1 MNKGWFKRAW
11 LLGLAFFVLS
21 APLAQAESQRSIE
34 YRIQGLQRSLNEV
47 AGRYESAYSSYLE
60 ASTSLKQ
67 AEKELK
73 EAKQN
78 KVYWEKNFNNRAEKL
93 YKQKAPIFLVV
104 LLNARSLDELL
115 LELKYLVMVSDNDA
129 KMVRSMIQAQRQW
142 QEKLDRYSQEKE
154 RYSSLLYQ
162 LNSEKEALKKKL
174 TLANA
179 MLKSVKDSAMRSAV
193 YRSSGSYRI
202 GNFVF
207 PVAAAHS
214 YTDTFGAPRVGHR
227 HQGTD
232 IFALYGAPVVAC
244 VSGTV
249 SLSQGGSGGIM
260 IWLHGNDGNT
270 YFYAHLS
277 GYASGISSGTK
288 VSAGQVIGYV
298 GNSGNASGG
307 AAHLHFEIHPGGGR
321 AINPYPILR
330 AAD

>member
-11 LLGLAFFVLS
+11 LLGLAFFLLS

-67 AEKELK
+67 AEKELE

-78 KVYWEKNFNNRAEKL
+78 KVYWEKNFNTRVKKL
-93 YKQKAPIFLVV
+93 YMQKAPIFLVV
-104 LLNARSLDELL
+104 LLNAQSLDELL
-115 LELKYLVMVSDNDA
+115 LELKYLVMASDNDA
-129 KMVRSMIQAQRQW
+129 KMVKSMIQAQRQW
-142 QEKLDRYSQEKE
+142 HEKLDRYLQEKQ
-154 RYSSLLYQ
+154 RYSSLLSQ
-162 LNSEKEALKKKL
+162 LNLEKEALKKKL

-179 MLKSVKDSAMRSAV
+179 MLKAVKASASRSPV
-193 YRSSGSYRI
+193 YRSGGSYRI

-207 PVAAAHS
+207 PIAAAHS

-232 IFALYGAPVVAC
+232 IFALYGSPVVAC

-249 SLSQGGSGGIM
+249 SLSQGGAGGIM
-260 IWLHGNDGNT
+260 IWLHGSDGNT

-277 GYASGISSGTK
+277 GYAAGISSGTR

-321 AINPYPILR
+321 AIDPYPILR